1 VVYIIS
7 KTGKPLMPTNRLGKV
22 RHLLKDGLA
31 NVVQRMP
38 FTIQLL
44 YDSDEYTQPITLG
57 VDAGSKTIGLSAT
70 TDKKEVFSAEVQ
82 LRTDIVD
89 LLSTRRQNR
98 RTRRSHKTRYR
109 KVRFQ
114 NRKQDKGW
122 LAPSI
127 RNKIATH
134 LTVVDKIHKI
144 LPITKIIVE
153 VAQFDIQKIKNPEI
167 SGVEYQQGEQLDFF
181 NVREYVLYRDDHK
194 CQLCNGKSKDKI
206 LNVHHIESRKTGGNA
221 PNNLITLCETCH
233 KKHHEGNIELKV
245 KRGQLF
251 KDASFMGVM
260 RWAFYN
266 TLKEKYPNVL
276 MTYGYLTKN
285 TRITNK
291 LPKYHRT
298 DALCITGN
306 PTVKGLDTWYFYKKA
321 RCQNRQIHKTT
332 INKGG
337 SRKLNQSPFIVFGFR
352 LFDKVKYN
360 DQECFVFGRRLSGS
374 FDIRLLDGTTVN
386 AGVGYK
392 KVKVLEQRKTI
403 LIERRKAIP
412 PTAEARWFPCRK
424 GS

>member
-1 VVYIIS
+1 MVYIIS
-7 KTGKPLMPTNRLGKV
+7 KTGKPLMPTNKLGKV
-22 RHLLKDGLA
+22 RHLLKNGKA
-31 NVVQRMP
+31 KVVKRTP

-70 TDKKEVFSAEVQ
+70 TDKKELFSAEVQ

-89 LLSTRRQNR
+89 LISTRRQNR

-109 KVRFQ
+109 EARFQ
-114 NRKQDKGW
+114 NREKDKGW

-127 RNKIATH
+127 RHKIDTH
-134 LTVVDKIHKI
+134 LTMADRICKI

-153 VAQFDIQKIKNPEI
+153 VAQFDIQKIKNPNI
-167 SGVEYQQGEQLDFF
+167 SGVGYQQGEQLAFF
-181 NVREYVLYRDDHK
+181 NVREYVLYRDGHK

-206 LNVHHIESRKTGGNA
+206 LTVHHIESRKTGGDA

-233 KKHHEGNIELKV
+233 KKHHKGDIKLKV
-245 KRGQLF
+245 KRGTVF
-251 KDASFMGVM
+251 KDAAFMGVM

-266 TLKEKYPNVL
+266 QLKEKYPSVHL
-276 MTYGYLTKN
+276 TYGYLTKN
-285 TRITNK
+285 TRIANN
-291 LPKYHRT
+291 LPKDHRT

-306 PTVKGLDTWYFYKKA
+306 PSVIRQDVWYFYKKV
-321 RCQNRQIHKTT
+321 RCQNRQIHKAT

-337 SRKLNQSPFIVFGFR
+337 SRKLNQAPFIVLGFR

-360 DQECFVFGRRLSGS
+360 NQECFVLGRRASGS

-386 AGVGYK
+386 AGISYK
-392 KVKVLEQRKTI
+392 KLKMLKQRSTV
-403 LIERRKAIP
+403 LIERRRAIP
-412 PTAEARWFPCRK
+412 PTTKARWFPCPK
-424 GS
+424 